1 VVKHRHAKNISIL
14 FLLIAILLLFSML
27 RNIRNSQEEQ
37 EPFTF
42 AQLVQALEDGE
53 VASITITPSMEV
65 ANVGEAE
72 VYLLAEDEPHIIEI
86 PHRESFMDF
95 LMEIREVH
103 PFELETNAPRRPSI
117 WIQVLPFILVFGG
130 SLIVLM
136 LVLRHVQ
143 GGGMGGRGPSF
154 GRSRARV
161 SFLDNRK
168 VTFDKVAGLDE
179 EKEEMSEIVSFLKS
193 PQRYNDIGARIP
205 KGVLLVGPPGTGK
218 TFLARAVAGEA
229 NVPFYSISGSDFVEL
244 YVGVGASRVRD
255 LFEQAKR
262 TAPSLIIIDE
272 VDAVGRRRG
281 AGLGGGHDEREQ
293 TLNQLLVEMD
303 GFAVNEGVIVIAATN
318 RPDILD
324 PALLR
329 PGRFDRR
336 ITVNPPDVK
345 GREAVLLVHAEGK
358 QLEEDVSLKV
368 VAQTTPGFT
377 PADLENLM
385 NEAALLAARDEK
397 SKIDMESI
405 RKAYIKVA
413 VGTEKRSRVITE
425 RDRRITAYHEAG
437 HAICHEVMPDLDG
450 TYMVSIIPTGRAGG
464 YVMSL
469 PSEDKAYHSKRFMEQ
484 GIVSLLGGRAA
495 EALVLK
501 DITSGASND
510 IERATGIARNMVV
523 KFGMSEVLG
532 PIQLGSDNEEV
543 FIGRDLAHTRNYS
556 EEVAAQIDSEI
567 KRIVETGYNEA
578 ITVIQTHEDVLH
590 KIVALLMEKE
600 RVSGDEVRKLFPAG
614 ALPSKDNKGLMG
626 DDGGFKK

>member
-1 VVKHRHAKNISIL
+1 MVKHRHAKNISIL
-14 FLLIAILLLFSML
+14 FLLIAILLMFSML
-27 RNIRNSQEEQ
+27 RNIRNSQEEP

-42 AQLVQALEDGE
+42 AHLVLALEEGQVE
-53 VASITITPSMEV
+53 SITITPSMEV
-65 ANVGEAE
+65 PNVGEAE
-72 VYLLAEDEPHIIEI
+72 VYLTGRRASHTVEI
-86 PHRESFMDF
+86 PNREGFMEF
-95 LMEIREVH
+95 LMEMREIH
-103 PFELETNAPRRPSI
+103 PFEWETNAPRRPSI
-117 WIQVLPFILVFGG
+117 WIQVLPFVLVFGG

-143 GGGMGGRGPSF
+143 GGGMGGRGHSF

-168 VTFDKVAGLDE
+168 VTFDQVAGLDE

-193 PQRYNDIGARIP
+193 PQKYNDIGARIP

-336 ITVNPPDVK
+336 IAVNPPDVK
-345 GREAVLLVHAEGK
+345 GREAVLKVHVEGK
-358 QLEEDVSLKV
+358 QLDTDVSLKI

-385 NEAALLAARDEK
+385 NEAALLAARADK
-397 SKIDMESI
+397 TSIDMESI
-405 RKAYIKVA
+405 RKAFIKVIA
-413 VGTEKRSRVITE
+413 GTEKKSRVITE
-425 RDRRITAYHEAG
+425 KERRITAYHEAG
-437 HAICHEVMPDLDG
+437 HAICHEIMPELDG
-450 TYMVSIIPTGRAGG
+450 TYMVSIIPTGQAGG
-464 YVMSL
+464 YVVPL
-469 PSEDKAYHSKRFMEQ
+469 PSEDKMYHSKRYMEQ
-484 GIVSLLGGRAA
+484 RIVALMGGRAA
-495 EALVLK
+495 EALVLG
-501 DITSGASND
+501 DITGGASAD
-510 IERATGIARNMVV
+510 IQMATGIARNMVV
-523 KFGMSEVLG
+523 KFGMSELLG
-532 PIQLGSDNEEV
+532 PIQLGSDSEEV
-543 FIGRDLAHTRNYS
+543 FIGRDFAHTRNYS
-556 EEVAAQIDSEI
+556 EQVAAQIDSEI
-567 KRIVETGYNEA
+567 KRIVEDGYNQA
-578 ITVIQTHEDVLH
+578 LNVIKTHDDVLH
-590 KIVALLMEKE
+590 KIVVLLMEKE
-600 RVSGDEVRKLFPAG
+600 RVSGDEVRKLFPHG
-614 ALPSKDNKGLMG
+614 ALPSKDNKGVMG
-626 DDGGFKK
+626 DEGIL